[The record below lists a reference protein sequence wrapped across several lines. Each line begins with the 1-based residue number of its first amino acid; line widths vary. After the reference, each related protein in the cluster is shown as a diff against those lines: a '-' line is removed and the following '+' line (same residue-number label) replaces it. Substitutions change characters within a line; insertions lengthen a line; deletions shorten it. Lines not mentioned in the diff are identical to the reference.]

1 MTEQELT
8 AESIQ
13 NIQNYVKQNIGNPDA
28 IMGGMIQY
36 GLSADQLNQA
46 LGYNRND
53 IDAYFRNAGLLDE
66 NRNYYIGELDPT
78 IKSLINPA
86 LGTDFYGNYA
96 GQGIDPSKFQVG
108 LGNYQTQDI
117 GQGKYNI
124 LGADNSVLGTGYK
137 SPEQAYQE
145 LAFAN
150 AQKGSVN
157 AGDKWEN
164 PLLQENQQY
173 YIDLYTGLPV
183 DLSTLQSS
191 QYYGDTG
198 FIDQYFRTSESG
210 EQLPVYVQPRERQ
223 VNRSFS
229 SQEELDTA
237 LKDYVAGR
245 SKFGQD
251 TQHSMWEALGQA
263 LEGKPG
269 VDAREW
275 GGLPYDDSSETISGE
290 NTLYGST
297 PIFYDGKLLGYNF
310 DLAAAPGQTGS
321 KSWSGGQGRAEWDPL
336 SYQAKYNGK
345 SHAWATGLGR
355 QIDPAAYK
363 GLVQRTGETQVF
375 SPLANVSK
383 LPGWTNVEG
392 YQHADKNY
400 GGWGA
405 GLVDLAN
412 KLGPIGDIGGDMGLK
427 GMAENLERGGL
438 LFATNKLLATADPLG
453 EGIAKGVADVFG
465 VEGGSLGLVRTVGE
479 PIGNLIGA
487 VFAGGLPIGSL
498 IMGLDAASQGNSE
511 GVTNALKNAGAAYAG
526 SVAGGAASG
535 AVGGGTA
542 GAVAGGATGAGVST
556 AIRGGGLEDVGK
568 AMLAG
573 GLTGGITSAGAPYIQ
588 DFLKTNFGLSYQV
601 SQQASKA
608 ITKGLSDAIGGLA
621 GGATLDEALVRGL
634 ISGGSA
640 YANTQLKS
648 AINQSLND
656 AGVAD
661 VVSPRIVDA
670 MTSAAAQYL
679 ASQVTGGNIDT
690 RKLAAGMLA
699 QVLQPIAAKKG

>member
-1 MTEQELT
+1 MTEQEQ
-8 AESIQ
+8 SVQ
-13 NIQNYVKQNIGNPDA
+13 NIQNYVRQNIADPNA
-28 IMGGMIQY
+28 IMGGLIQY
-36 GLSADQLNQA
+36 GLTGDQLTQA
-46 LGYNRND
+46 LGANRGD
-53 IDAYFRNAGLLDE
+53 VDAYFRNAGLLHDD
-66 NRNYYIGELDPT
+66 RNYYTNELDPT
-78 IKSLINPA
+78 VKSLVNPV

-96 GQGIDPSKFQVG
+96 GQGIDPTKFQVG

-150 AQKGSVN
+150 AQKGNVN
-157 AGDKWEN
+157 AGNMWEN
-164 PLLQENQQY
+164 PLLQETQQY
-173 YIDLYTGLPV
+173 YMDLSTGLPV

-191 QYYGDTG
+191 QYSGENG
-198 FIDQYFRTSESG
+198 LIDQYFRTNESG
-210 EQLPVYVQPRERQ
+210 EQLPVYVQPGERQ
-223 VNRSFS
+223 VNRGFG
-229 SQEELDTA
+229 SQEELDAA
-237 LKDYVAGR
+237 LKDYITGK
-245 SKFGQD
+245 SKFEQAP
-251 TQHSMWEALGQA
+251 QHSAWEALGQA

-269 VDAREW
+269 VDTRSW
-275 GGLPYDDSSETISGE
+275 GSLPYDDSSETISGE

-310 DLAAAPGQTGS
+310 DLAAAPGQTGN

-355 QIDPAAYK
+355 QLDPAAYK

-405 GLVDLAN
+405 GL
-412 KLGPIGDIGGDMGLK
+412 GDFMKTFDPLLYNIGGKDF
-427 GMAENLERGGL
+427 AETLDSKGL
-438 LFATNKLLATADPLG
+438 LAAANQQIAKLDPVG
-453 EGIAKGVADVFG
+453 EEIAKGVADVFG

-498 IMGLDAASQGNSE
+498 IMGLDAASRGDEN
-511 GVTNALKNAGAAYAG
+511 GVTNSLKNAAASYAG

-542 GAVAGGATGAGVST
+542 GAIAGGATGAGVST

-588 DFLKTNFGLSYQV
+588 DFLKTDIGLSDQV

-661 VVSPRIVDA
+661 KVSPRVVD
-670 MTSAAAQYL
+670 MLTSAASQYL

-690 RKLAAGMLA
+690 RRLAAGMLA

>member
-1 MTEQELT
+1 MTEQEQ
-8 AESIQ
+8 SVQ
-13 NIQNYVKQNIGNPDA
+13 NIQNYVRQNIADPNA
-28 IMGGMIQY
+28 VMGGLIQH
-36 GLSADQLNQA
+36 GLTGDQLTQA
-46 LGYNRND
+46 LGANRGEV
-53 IDAYFRNAGLLDE
+53 DAYFRNAGLLHDD
-66 NRNYYIGELDPT
+66 RNYYANELDPT
-78 IKSLINPA
+78 VKSLVNPV

-96 GQGIDPSKFQVG
+96 GQGIDPTKFQVG

-137 SPEQAYQE
+137 GLPDAIGE
-145 LAFAN
+145 LGYAN
-150 AQKGSVN
+150 AQKQTTQQ
-157 AGDKWEN
+157 GDYWAN
-164 PLLQENQQY
+164 PLLTQGQQVYRDLATGNDADITGYQQIDDWETGQTRFIKPTGEYNPETGQQY
-173 YIDLYTGLPV
+173 
-183 DLSTLQSS
+183 
-191 QYYGDTG
+191 DT
-198 FIDQYFRTSESG
+198 IYASPYEK
-210 EQLPVYVQPRERQ
+210 Q
-223 VNRSFS
+223 VAKQFS
-229 SQEELDTA
+229 SQSELDAA
-237 LKDYVAGR
+237 LKEYVKQSKYFGGR
-245 SKFGQD
+245 IGD
-251 TQHSMWEALGQA
+251 WEALGQVLGGA
-263 LEGKPG
+263 VKPT
-269 VDAREW
+269 VQDW
-275 GGLPYDDSSETISGE
+275 GTLPINSVNEKITGE
-290 NTLYGST
+290 QTLYGST
-297 PIFYDGKLLGYNF
+297 PIFYGGRLIGYST
-310 DLAAAPGQTGS
+310 DLAPGTDTGT
-321 KSWSGGQGRAEWDPL
+321 KSWSGGQGNAEWNPM
-336 SYQAKYNGK
+336 SYQARYNGK

-355 QIDPAAYK
+355 DIDPAAYK

-405 GLVDLAN
+405 GLVGLAD
-412 KLGPIGDIGGDMGLK
+412 KLGPIGEIGGDMGLK

-438 LFATNKLLATADPLG
+438 LFATNKLLATADPLS

-465 VEGGSLGLVRTVGE
+465 VKGGSLGLVRTVGE

-498 IMGLDAASQGNSE
+498 IMALDAASQGNGE
-511 GVTNALKNAGAAYAG
+511 GVTNALKNAGASYAG

-542 GAVAGGATGAGVST
+542 GAIAGGATGAGVST
-556 AIRGGGLEDVGK
+556 AIRGGGLDDVGK

-588 DFLKTNFGLSYQV
+588 DFLKTDMGLSDQV

-634 ISGGSA
+634 ISGGGV
-640 YANTQLKS
+640 YANNQLKS

-661 VVSPRIVDA
+661 KVSPRIVDA
-670 MTSAAAQYL
+670 MTSAASQYL